1 MGNFGF
7 TVLIFSAG
15 AFFVLVWK
23 SKASLSTRV
32 LYLFA
37 LPSILFVFL
46 SWLNFTIG
54 NSYQSTGISHA
65 LSQLYRKMEAP
76 EQEHQKLA
84 DALREWRK
92 NPRRNY
98 FGLQTVLVSL
108 PVEKKE

>member
-23 SKASLSTRV
+23 SKASLS
-32 LYLFA
+32 

-46 SWLNFTIG
+46 SWLNFTVG

-98 FGLQTVLVSL
+98 FGLQTVLASL

>member
-46 SWLNFTIG
+46 SWLNFTVG

-65 LSQLYRKMEAP
+65 LSQL
-76 EQEHQKLA
+76 
-84 DALREWRK
+84 
-92 NPRRNY
+92 
-98 FGLQTVLVSL
+98 
-108 PVEKKE
+108 